1 MAVTAQ
7 SLINKSLR
15 LLGVLASGETTT
27 ADEAQDS
34 LYSLNSIIDSFSANP
49 QYYFCTQ
56 AEQFSLISGQNTYTL
71 GFGEVLA
78 QEQLGLILQE
88 NGGRFI
94 VEGDDIVVPDWISVR
109 PIRIVG
115 AFVRI
120 NNVDTPLALITEQYW
135 TNISVKAASGTPTK
149 LLYRPN
155 IPYGQV
161 LVYPTPNAEIAI
173 FIKAERMIE
182 SYASLV
188 TTQYL
193 PPGYQRLLELSLAM
207 ELAPEYGSQ
216 VKPEIIANLRADLD
230 SLIRTNIQPLP
241 VNKTDNVPNTNTT
254 FNMPPI

>member
-56 AEQFSLISGQNTYTL
+56 AESFLLLAGQNTYTI
-71 GFGEVLA
+71 GNEPNTFPTA
-78 QEQLGLILQE
+78 D
-88 NGGRFI
+88 FFA
-94 VEGDDIVVPDWISVR
+94 VR

-115 AFVRI
+115 AFTRV
-120 NNVDTPLALITEQYW
+120 NNVDTPLGLMTEQYW
-135 TNISVKAASGTPTK
+135 TNITNKAVSGAPTK

-155 IPYGQV
+155 IPYGQII
-161 LVYPTPNAEIAI
+161 LYPTPTAGITL
-173 FIKAERMIE
+173 FIKAERMIQA
-182 SYASLV
+182 YATLV
-188 TTQYL
+188 STQYL

>member
-7 SLINKSLR
+7 NLINKSLR

-27 ADEAQDS
+27 AAEAEDS
-34 LYSLNSIIDSFSANP
+34 LYSLNSIIDSLSANP

-56 AEQFSLISGQNTYTL
+56 AEQFLLTSGQSTYTIGSVPNL
-71 GFGEVLA
+71 FPTA
-78 QEQLGLILQE
+78 D
-88 NGGRFI
+88 FI
-94 VEGDDIVVPDWISVR
+94 AVR

-135 TNISVKAASGTPTK
+135 TNIASKATSGTPTK

-155 IPYGQV
+155 VPYGQIV
-161 LVYPTPNAEIAI
+161 LYPTPNAVVPI
-173 FIKAERMIE
+173 FIKAERMIGA
-182 SYASLV
+182 YATLTS
-188 TTQYL
+188 TQYL

-207 ELAPEYGSQ
+207 ELAPEYGTQ
-216 VKPEIIANLRADLD
+216 VKPEILANLRADLD

-241 VNKTDNVPNTNTT
+241 VNKTDNFPNTNTT

>member
-56 AEQFSLISGQNTYTL
+56 AEQFTLVNGQSTYTI
-71 GFGEVLA
+71 GNDPGTSPPADFVT
-78 QEQLGLILQE
+78 I
-88 NGGRFI
+88 
-94 VEGDDIVVPDWISVR
+94 R

-120 NNVDTPLALITEQYW
+120 SNVDTPLALITEQYY
-135 TNISVKAASGTPTK
+135 TNIANKAQAGTPQK

-155 IPYGQV
+155 IPYGQI
-161 LVYPTPNAEIAI
+161 LVYPTPNAAGVPILL
-173 FIKAERMIE
+173 KAERMIH

-188 TTQYL
+188 STQYL

-241 VNKTDNVPNTNTT
+241 VNKTDNLPNTNTT

>member
-56 AEQFSLISGQNTYTL
+56 AEQFTLVNGQNTYTI
-71 GFGEVLA
+71 GNDPGTSPPADFVTT
-78 QEQLGLILQE
+78 
-88 NGGRFI
+88 
-94 VEGDDIVVPDWISVR
+94 R

-115 AFVRI
+115 AFTRF
-120 NNVDTPLALITEQYW
+120 NGVDTPIALITEPYW
-135 TNISVKAASGTPTK
+135 TNISVKSTSGTPVK

-155 IPYGQV
+155 VPYGQI
-161 LVYPTPNAEIAI
+161 LLYPTPGQAATI
-173 FIKAERMIE
+173 FIKAEKMIDN
-182 SYASLV
+182 YAMLV

>member
-56 AEQFSLISGQNTYTL
+56 AEQFTLVSGKNTYTI
-71 GFGEVLA
+71 GNEPNISPA
-78 QEQLGLILQE
+78 A
-88 NGGRFI
+88 N
-94 VEGDDIVVPDWISVR
+94 WITTR

-115 AFVRI
+115 AFVRVS
-120 NNVDTPLALITEQYW
+120 NVDTPLALITEQYW
-135 TNISVKAASGTPTK
+135 TNIANKSVSGTPTK

-155 IPYGQV
+155 VPYGQI
-161 LVYPTPNAEIAI
+161 LVYPTPNVPGIPI
-173 FIKAERMIE
+173 FIKAERMITKYDTLI
-182 SYASLV
+182 S
-188 TTQYL
+188 TQYL

>member
-56 AEQFSLISGQNTYTL
+56 AESFPLVVGQNTYTIGNEPNTL
-71 GFGEVLA
+71 PVADFV
-78 QEQLGLILQE
+78 
-88 NGGRFI
+88 
-94 VEGDDIVVPDWISVR
+94 SSR

-115 AFVRI
+115 AFVRA
-120 NNVDTPLALITEQYW
+120 NGVDSALGLMTEQYW
-135 TNISVKAASGTPTK
+135 TSIASKSSLGTPQK

-155 IPYGQV
+155 VPYGEI
-161 LVYPTPNAEIAI
+161 LLYPTPKDTGLSL
-173 FIKAERMIE
+173 FIRAERMIVKYPVLT
-182 SYASLV
+182 S
-188 TTQYL
+188 TQYL

>member
-27 ADEAQDS
+27 AAEAEDS

-56 AEQFSLISGQNTYTL
+56 AEQFTLQNGQNTYTI
-71 GFGEVLA
+71 GINPGTMPAANFVTK
-78 QEQLGLILQE
+78 
-88 NGGRFI
+88 
-94 VEGDDIVVPDWISVR
+94 R

-115 AFVRI
+115 AFVRVS
-120 NNVDTPLALITEQYW
+120 NVDTPLALITEQYW
-135 TNISVKAASGTPTK
+135 TNIAAKTTSGTPTK

-155 IPYGQV
+155 IPYGQI
-161 LVYPTPNAEIAI
+161 LLYPTPNATMQL
-173 FIKAERMIE
+173 FIKAERMI
-182 SYASLV
+182 SAYATLTS
-188 TTQYL
+188 TQFL

>member
-56 AEQFSLISGQNTYTL
+56 AEPFSLSLGQNTYTI
-71 GFGEVLA
+71 G
-78 QEQLGLILQE
+78 
-88 NGGRFI
+88 N
-94 VEGDDIVVPDWISVR
+94 DPDTSPAANWVTAR

-115 AFVRI
+115 AFVRVS
-120 NNVDTPLALITEQYW
+120 NVDTPLALITEQYW
-135 TNISVKAASGTPTK
+135 TNIANKAATGTPTK

-161 LVYPTPNAEIAI
+161 LVYPTPVAPAPQI
-173 FIKAERMIE
+173 FIKAERMIGK
-182 SYASLV
+182 YATLV
-188 TTQYL
+188 STQYL

>member
-7 SLINKSLR
+7 SIINKSLR

-56 AEQFSLISGQNTYTL
+56 AEQFQLVGNKSTYTI
-71 GFGEVLA
+71 GNDPATIPAADFVT
-78 QEQLGLILQE
+78 
-88 NGGRFI
+88 
-94 VEGDDIVVPDWISVR
+94 PR

-120 NNVDTPLALITEQYW
+120 NSVDTPLALITEQYW
-135 TNISVKAASGTPTK
+135 TNIASKATVGTPAK

-155 IPYGQV
+155 VPYGE
-161 LVYPTPNAEIAI
+161 LIFYPTPNLAMDV
-173 FIKAERMIE
+173 FIKAEKMIGVY
-182 SYASLV
+182 SSL
-188 TTQYL
+188 TSTQYL

-216 VKPEIIANLRADLD
+216 VKPEIVANLRADLD

>member
-56 AEQFSLISGQNTYTL
+56 AEQFTLVIGQNTYTI
-71 GFGEVLA
+71 G
-78 QEQLGLILQE
+78 
-88 NGGRFI
+88 N
-94 VEGDDIVVPDWISVR
+94 DPDASPPANWNTVR

-120 NNVDTPLALITEQYW
+120 SNVDMPLALITEQYW
-135 TNISVKAASGTPTK
+135 TNIANKAAMGTPTK

-155 IPYGQV
+155 IPYGQI
-161 LVYPTPNAEIAI
+161 LVYPTPNAAAI
-173 FIKAERMIE
+173 PIFLKAERMIGK
-182 SYASLV
+182 YATLV
-188 TTQYL
+188 STQYL

>member
-7 SLINKSLR
+7 NIINKSLR

-27 ADEAQDS
+27 AEEAQDS
-34 LYSLNSIIDSFSANP
+34 LYSLNSIIDSFAANP

-56 AEQFSLISGQNTYTL
+56 AEGFSLLGGKNTYT
-71 GFGEVLA
+71 
-78 QEQLGLILQE
+78 I
-88 NGGRFI
+88 
-94 VEGDDIVVPDWISVR
+94 GDDPAAFPPADFVTPR

-115 AFVRI
+115 AFVRV
-120 NNVDTPLALITEQYW
+120 NNVDTPLALITDQYW
-135 TNISVKAASGTPTK
+135 TNISDKSKAGLPTK

-155 IPYGQV
+155 VPYGQV
-161 LVYPTPNAEIAI
+161 LVYPTPNSAASL
-173 FIKAERMIE
+173 FLRSERRIYA
-182 SYASLV
+182 YASLFM
-188 TTQYL
+188 TQPL

-216 VKPEIIANLRADLD
+216 VKPEIVANLRADLD

>member
-7 SLINKSLR
+7 SIINKSLR

-27 ADEAQDS
+27 ASEAEDS

-56 AEQFSLISGQNTYTL
+56 AEQFTLVNAQNTYTI
-71 GFGEVLA
+71 GNEPGVSPAANFVTA
-78 QEQLGLILQE
+78 
-88 NGGRFI
+88 
-94 VEGDDIVVPDWISVR
+94 R

-115 AFVRI
+115 AFVRVS
-120 NNVDTPLALITEQYW
+120 NVDTPLALITEQYW
-135 TNISVKAASGTPTK
+135 TNIANKAVAGTPTK

-155 IPYGQV
+155 TPYGQIV
-161 LVYPTPNAEIAI
+161 LYPTPNAAISI
-173 FIKAERMIE
+173 FIKAERMIAK
-182 SYASLV
+182 YATLI

-216 VKPEIIANLRADLD
+216 VKPEILANLRADLD

-241 VNKTDNVPNTNTT
+241 VNKTDNIPNTNTT

>member
-7 SLINKSLR
+7 NIINKSLR

-56 AEQFSLISGQNTYTL
+56 AEQFFLQSNQNTYTI
-71 GFGEVLA
+71 GNDPNVSPSA
-78 QEQLGLILQE
+78 
-88 NGGRFI
+88 NFI
-94 VEGDDIVVPDWISVR
+94 TAR

-120 NNVDTPLALITEQYW
+120 NNVDTPLGLMTEQYW
-135 TNISVKAASGTPTK
+135 TNIASKTTLGTPAK

-161 LVYPTPNAEIAI
+161 IVYPTPNNQIQL
-173 FIKAERMIE
+173 FIKAERMIDK
-182 SYASLV
+182 YATLV
-188 TTQYL
+188 STQYL

-216 VKPEIIANLRADLD
+216 VKPEILANLRADLD

-241 VNKTDNVPNTNTT
+241 VNKTDNIPNTNTT

>member
-1 MAVTAQ
+1 MAITAQ
-7 SLINKSLR
+7 NIINKALR

-27 ADEAQDS
+27 AEEAQDS
-34 LYSLNSIIDSFSANP
+34 LYSLNSIIDSFAANP

-56 AEQFSLISGQNTYTL
+56 SEGFSLLGGKNTYT
-71 GFGEVLA
+71 
-78 QEQLGLILQE
+78 I
-88 NGGRFI
+88 
-94 VEGDDIVVPDWISVR
+94 GDDPTAFPPADFVTPR

-115 AFVRI
+115 AFVRV

-135 TNISVKAASGTPTK
+135 TNINDKAKAGLPTK

-155 IPYGQV
+155 VPYGQV
-161 LVYPTPNAEIAI
+161 LVYPTPNSA
-173 FIKAERMIE
+173 
-182 SYASLV
+182 ASLFLRSERRIYPYS
-188 TTQYL
+188 TLFITQPL

-216 VKPEIIANLRADLD
+216 VKPEIVANLRADLD

>member
-1 MAVTAQ
+1 MAITAQ
-7 SLINKSLR
+7 SIINKSLR

-27 ADEAQDS
+27 ASEAEDS

-56 AEQFSLISGQNTYTL
+56 AEQFSLSNGQNTYTI
-71 GFGEVLA
+71 G
-78 QEQLGLILQE
+78 
-88 NGGRFI
+88 N
-94 VEGDDIVVPDWISVR
+94 DPDASPSANFVTSR

-115 AFVRI
+115 AFVRVS
-120 NNVDTPLALITEQYW
+120 NVDTPLALITEQYW
-135 TNISVKAASGTPTK
+135 TNIANKSTSGTPTK

-155 IPYGQV
+155 SPYGQI
-161 LVYPTPNAEIAI
+161 LVYPTPNASIPL
-173 FIKAERMIE
+173 FIKAEKMIGKY
-182 SYASLV
+182 STLV
-188 TTQYL
+188 STQYL

-216 VKPEIIANLRADLD
+216 VKPEILANLRADLD

-241 VNKTDNVPNTNTT
+241 VNKTDNIPNTNTT

>member
-7 SLINKSLR
+7 NIINKSLR

-56 AEQFSLISGQNTYTL
+56 AEQFTLFVGQNTYTI
-71 GFGEVLA
+71 G
-78 QEQLGLILQE
+78 
-88 NGGRFI
+88 N
-94 VEGDDIVVPDWISVR
+94 DPDASPAANWVTQR

-115 AFVRI
+115 AFVRA
-120 NNVDTPLALITEQYW
+120 NDVDTPLALITEQYW
-135 TNISVKAASGTPTK
+135 TNIAAKSTAGTPTK

-155 IPYGQV
+155 TPYGQV
-161 LVYPTPNAEIAI
+161 LVYPTPNAAISI
-173 FIKAERMIE
+173 FIKAEKMI
-182 SYASLV
+182 SRYATLV
-188 TTQYL
+188 SIQYL

-216 VKPEIIANLRADLD
+216 VKPEILANLRADLD

>member
-56 AEQFSLISGQNTYTL
+56 AEQFALVNGQSTYTI
-71 GFGEVLA
+71 GNDPGTSPPANFVTT
-78 QEQLGLILQE
+78 
-88 NGGRFI
+88 
-94 VEGDDIVVPDWISVR
+94 R

-120 NNVDTPLALITEQYW
+120 SNVDTPLALITEQYY
-135 TNISVKAASGTPTK
+135 TNIANKAQAGTPQK
-149 LLYRPN
+149 LLYRPDT
-155 IPYGQV
+155 PYGRI
-161 LVYPTPNAEIAI
+161 LLYPTPNAAVPL
-173 FIKAERMIE
+173 FIKAEKMIGQ
-182 SYASLV
+182 YVTLV

-241 VNKTDNVPNTNTT
+241 VNKTDNLPNTNTT

>member
-7 SLINKSLR
+7 NIINKSLR

-27 ADEAQDS
+27 AEEAQDS
-34 LYSLNSIIDSFSANP
+34 LYSLNSIIDSFAANP

-56 AEQFSLISGQNTYTL
+56 AQQFMLVPNQNTYT
-71 GFGEVLA
+71 
-78 QEQLGLILQE
+78 I
-88 NGGRFI
+88 
-94 VEGDDIVVPDWISVR
+94 GDDPTVSPAANFVTAR

-115 AFVRI
+115 AFIRA

-135 TNISVKAASGTPTK
+135 TNIAAKATSGTPTK

-155 IPYGQV
+155 IPYGQIV
-161 LVYPTPNAEIAI
+161 LYPTPNSLVQL
-173 FIKAERMIE
+173 FIKAERMIT
-182 SYASLV
+182 SYATLV
-188 TTQYL
+188 STQYL

-216 VKPEIIANLRADLD
+216 VKPEIVANLRADLD

>member
-7 SLINKSLR
+7 NIINKSLR

-56 AEQFSLISGQNTYTL
+56 AEQFSLVSAQSTYSI
-71 GFGEVLA
+71 G
-78 QEQLGLILQE
+78 
-88 NGGRFI
+88 N
-94 VEGDDIVVPDWISVR
+94 DPDTSPAADWVTQR

-115 AFVRI
+115 AFVRVA
-120 NNVDTPLALITEQYW
+120 NVDTPLALITEQYW
-135 TNISVKAASGTPTK
+135 TNIAAKSTAGTPTK

-155 IPYGQV
+155 TPYGQV
-161 LVYPTPNAEIAI
+161 VLYPTPNAAISI
-173 FIKAERMIE
+173 FIKAEKMI
-182 SYASLV
+182 SPYSTLIS
-188 TTQYL
+188 TQYL

-216 VKPEIIANLRADLD
+216 VKPEILANLRADLD

>member
-56 AEQFSLISGQNTYTL
+56 AEQFTLVNGQNTYTI
-71 GFGEVLA
+71 GNDPGASPPANFVTA
-78 QEQLGLILQE
+78 
-88 NGGRFI
+88 
-94 VEGDDIVVPDWISVR
+94 R

-115 AFVRI
+115 AFTRF
-120 NNVDTPLALITEQYW
+120 NGVDTPIALITEPYW
-135 TNISVKAASGTPTK
+135 TNISVKSTSGTPAK

-155 IPYGQV
+155 VPYGEI
-161 LVYPTPNAEIAI
+161 LLYPTPGQAATI
-173 FIKAERMIE
+173 FIKAEKMID
-182 SYASLV
+182 SYAMLV

>member
-7 SLINKSLR
+7 SIINKSLR

-27 ADEAQDS
+27 ASEAEDS

-56 AEQFSLISGQNTYTL
+56 AEQFTLSAGQNTYTI
-71 GFGEVLA
+71 GNEPSVSPAANFVT
-78 QEQLGLILQE
+78 
-88 NGGRFI
+88 
-94 VEGDDIVVPDWISVR
+94 VR

-115 AFVRI
+115 AFVRVS
-120 NNVDTPLALITEQYW
+120 NVDTPLALITEQYW
-135 TNISVKAASGTPTK
+135 TNIAFKSASGTPQK

-155 IPYGQV
+155 LPYGQI
-161 LVYPTPNAEIAI
+161 LLYPTPSASVPV
-173 FIKAERMIE
+173 FIKAERMITK
-182 SYASLV
+182 YAALIS
-188 TTQYL
+188 TQYL

-216 VKPEIIANLRADLD
+216 VKPEILANLRADLD

-241 VNKTDNVPNTNTT
+241 VNKTDNIPNTNTT

>member
-7 SLINKSLR
+7 NLINKSLR

-56 AEQFSLISGQNTYTL
+56 AEQFTLVVGQNTYTI
-71 GFGEVLA
+71 GNDPAVFPTANFVT
-78 QEQLGLILQE
+78 
-88 NGGRFI
+88 
-94 VEGDDIVVPDWISVR
+94 SR

-115 AFVRI
+115 AFVRV

-135 TNISVKAASGTPTK
+135 TNIATKSTSGMPAK
-149 LLYRPN
+149 LLYRPTV
-155 IPYGQV
+155 PFGQI
-161 LVYPTPNAEIAI
+161 LLYPTPNTSQQI
-173 FIKAERMIE
+173 FIKAEKMI
-182 SYASLV
+182 SVYPTLV
-188 TTQYL
+188 SSQYL

-207 ELAPEYGSQ
+207 ELAPEYGTQ
-216 VKPEIIANLRADLD
+216 VKPEILANLRADLD

-241 VNKTDNVPNTNTT
+241 VNKTDNFPNTNTT

>member
-56 AEQFSLISGQNTYTL
+56 AEQFTLVNGQSTYTI
-71 GFGEVLA
+71 G
-78 QEQLGLILQE
+78 
-88 NGGRFI
+88 N
-94 VEGDDIVVPDWISVR
+94 DPDTSPAANWVTAR

-120 NNVDTPLALITEQYW
+120 SNVDTPLALITEQYW
-135 TNISVKAASGTPTK
+135 TNIANKAATGTPTK

-161 LVYPTPNAEIAI
+161 VLYPTPNAAVSI
-173 FIKAERMIE
+173 FIKAERMIQP
-182 SYASLV
+182 YATLV
-188 TTQYL
+188 STQYL

>member
-7 SLINKSLR
+7 SIINKSLR

-27 ADEAQDS
+27 ASEAEDS

-56 AEQFSLISGQNTYTL
+56 AEQFTLVSTQNTYTI
-71 GFGEVLA
+71 GNEPGVSPAANFVTA
-78 QEQLGLILQE
+78 
-88 NGGRFI
+88 
-94 VEGDDIVVPDWISVR
+94 R

-115 AFVRI
+115 AFVRVS
-120 NNVDTPLALITEQYW
+120 NVDTPLALITEQYW
-135 TNISVKAASGTPTK
+135 TNIAKKAVIGTPQK

-155 IPYGQV
+155 LPYGQIV
-161 LVYPTPNAEIAI
+161 LYPTPNAAISI
-173 FIKAERMIE
+173 FIKAERMITK
-182 SYASLV
+182 YASLIS
-188 TTQYL
+188 TQYL

-216 VKPEIIANLRADLD
+216 VKPEILANLRADLD

-241 VNKTDNVPNTNTT
+241 VNKTDNIPNTNTT

>member
-34 LYSLNSIIDSFSANP
+34 LYSLNSIVDSFSANP

-56 AEQFSLISGQNTYTL
+56 AEQFTLVAGQSTYTL
-71 GFGEVLA
+71 GFGEFLA
-78 QEQLGLILQE
+78 QEQLGLLLQE
-88 NGGRFI
+88 NNGKFI
-94 VEGDDIVVPDWISVR
+94 IEFDDVVTPNWIATR

-135 TNISVKAASGTPTK
+135 TNISVKTASGTPTK

-161 LVYPTPNAEIAI
+161 LVYPTPNAEITI
-173 FIKAERMIE
+173 FIKAPC
-182 SYASLV
+182 SA
-188 TTQYL
+188 YL
-193 PPGYQRLLELSLAM
+193 SP
-207 ELAPEYGSQ
+207 
-216 VKPEIIANLRADLD
+216 
-230 SLIRTNIQPLP
+230 
-241 VNKTDNVPNTNTT
+241 
-254 FNMPPI
+254 